1 MKNKLKQHN
10 AVTGASYEMNALEK
24 NIIYML
30 LSLLDEADAPDKTY
44 KIALNDLKG
53 ARGKD
58 IDHVHFAKTIKKLVN
73 RRIYTQYANKKE
85 LVLNILSSGR
95 YDQGTIELEISE
107 EMRAFLFD
115 LKNNFT
121 LFSLQVALNLKS
133 KYSKRLYEMFSQF
146 KDTGK
151 WFITLSELKTRLSL
165 YDKKTGKEKYPTYG
179 LFRTKVL
186 EVAKKELEKH
196 GDLTVTYEA
205 QKTGKRYTHLIF
217 KIKYNKPPQ
226 KDAKQNEHVN
236 PGLSGDALKQEDAKQ
251 NEHVNPGLSGDALKQ
266 YVYMTQEVRWLD
278 KSMAYRVVQTLPT
291 QHLWNCIDKFGMM
304 VKKGGDDRI
313 HPQDFFK
320 QRIEEFL
327 TNPQARPTWS
337 ICYNRML
344 TDFGLSAIV
353 IRRLQG
359 LLEQKTNPANLLDFL
374 GRLSEEMKQQEIPKT
389 QKRSYVKKRLLE
401 AFDLAF

>member
-1 MKNKLKQHN
+1 MNDLIKQHN
-10 AVTGASYEMNALEK
+10 AITEARYDMSALEK

-30 LSLLDEADAPDKTY
+30 LGLLDEAEAPDKTY

-58 IDHVHFAKTIKKLVN
+58 IGHVYFAKTIKKLVN
-73 RRIYTQYANKKE
+73 RRIYTQYGTEKE

-107 EMRAFLFD
+107 EMRAFLFA

-121 LFSLQVALNLKS
+121 LFRLQVALNLKS
-133 KYSKRLYEMFSQF
+133 KYSKRLYEMLAQF

-151 WFITLSELKTRLSL
+151 WFITLNELKTRLSL

-186 EVAKKELEKH
+186 EVAQKELAEH
-196 GDLTVTYEA
+196 ADLTFTYEA
-205 QKTGKRYTHLIF
+205 QKTGKKYTHLTF
-217 KIKYNKPPQ
+217 KIKYDKPPRKKSQ
-226 KDAKQNEHVN
+226 MLVQQDDAKQNEH
-236 PGLSGDALKQEDAKQ
+236 A
-251 NEHVNPGLSGDALKQ
+251 NPGLSGDALKQ
-266 YVYMTQEVRWLD
+266 YLYMSKEVRWLD
-278 KSMAYRVVQTLPT
+278 KSMAYRVVKTLPT
-291 QHLWNCIDKFGMM
+291 QYLWNCIDKFKMM
-304 VKKGGDDRI
+304 VRKGGDDRI

-337 ICYNRML
+337 ICYKRMF
-344 TDFGLSAIV
+344 TDFGLSVIV
-353 IRRLQG
+353 VQRLQG
-359 LLEQKTNPANLLDFL
+359 PLEQKTNPANLLDFL
-374 GRLSEEMKQQEIPKT
+374 GSLSEEMRQQEIPKT
-389 QKRSYVKKRLLE
+389 QKRSYVKKRLIE
-401 AFDLAF
+401 AFDLAL